1 MLRYG
6 RGRARLLLK
15 HPATFSGSPLVPA
28 AFLLAL
34 GGTFVLGLATPAF
47 ATLFCLTAFA
57 YGTALLVCG
66 TAVAARGRVAELAPL
81 MPAVFASI
89 HVGAGCGVLAELGP
103 GLLRRALVLF
113 SRAARPS
120 ARRA

>member
-15 HPATFSGSPLVPA
+15 HPAAFSVPPLIPA

-34 GGTFVLGLATPAF
+34 GGTFALGLAAPAF
-47 ATLFCLTAFA
+47 ATLFCLASLV
-57 YGTALLVCG
+57 YALALMIG
-66 TAVAARGRVAELAPL
+66 GAAVAARGRVPELAML

-89 HVGAGCGVLAELGP
+89 HVGAGWGVLTELGP
-103 GLLRRALVLF
+103 GLVQRMVRWLAPATRGMRV
-113 SRAARPS
+113 
-120 ARRA
+120 